1 MIFTLGHSNHTWQSF
16 AALIQ
21 RAGIERIVDVRSAPA
36 SKYSPHFNREFIEPA
51 LVEIGCSY
59 CFMGLE
65 LGGRPSNAELFT
77 NGVADFALMAS
88 TDEFAAAIDSL
99 IDMSRSAPTAL
110 MCAEKDPMDC
120 HRCLLVGRHLH
131 GRGES
136 VRHVLFDGTIE
147 TQQDVEKRMLKAAG
161 LDADDLF
168 RSHDERVDQAYALRN
183 RRVGFA
189 LAPAPTP

>member
-16 AALIQ
+16 AALVH
-21 RAGIERIVDVRSAPA
+21 RVGIERIIDVRSAPV
-36 SKYSPHFNREFIEPA
+36 SRYSPHFNRESIEPA
-51 LVEIGCSY
+51 LKEIGCSY

-65 LGGRPSNAELFT
+65 LGGRPSNADLFT
-77 NGVADFALMAS
+77 NGVADYALMAS
-88 TDEFAAAIDSL
+88 TDKFTQAIDRV

-120 HRCLLVGRHLH
+120 HRCLLVGRQLDR
-131 GRGES
+131 RGER
-136 VRHVLFDGTIE
+136 VCHVLYDGTIE
-147 TQQDVEKRMLKAAG
+147 TQQDVEKRILKAAG

-168 RSHDERVDQAYALRN
+168 RSHDERVDQAYALEN